1 MTPIPCMT
9 VSNNTKKN
17 RRTLFTGVVVS
28 AGLITGL
35 SGCYHFSG
43 NTTSGDVTS
52 QSDIQ
57 KIAVIDSGSWYFDSL
72 NHSSAVYKF
81 YAKRQFIPA
90 WWNHKR
96 PSPQADTLFQI
107 IQHSRYYG
115 LMRDHYHAAELGR
128 LFYDS
133 AFENDDVIR
142 RSDMLLTDAFVSI
155 MRDLRFGR
163 RSHLDTALRHSQHS
177 MDSMAVAVLNASI
190 SRNEIRSF
198 LEEQEPARDQYKY
211 LRKAVKAL
219 IDTSSVELR
228 TRLISSV
235 VEDSTKESQQ
245 LSTIEVN
252 LDRWRKETEL
262 SGRFIFVNIPDYSLE
277 LVEGDTVAFKS
288 KVIVGSGK
296 NQTPELDGLIR
307 SFIIYPYWNVPR
319 NIAVNE
325 ILPQAKR
332 DSLYLRNHNY
342 EILAPDGTVLN
353 PDSIPWPSLHRN
365 NFPYTFRQTQGLH
378 NALGLV
384 KFWFANPYAVYL
396 HDTNAR
402 LLFSRKKRAI
412 SHGCVRVEHAMELG
426 RFLLRDNEIVSPED
440 LDQYLE
446 FEQQMAVKIKDIPIH
461 IRYFTC
467 MYRDGRLE
475 FYDDVYGKD
484 AADKKALFMAPVSP
498 EKSVLVLSSAE

>member
-1 MTPIPCMT
+1 MTPTPCMT
-9 VSNNTKKN
+9 VSNNSKKN
-17 RRTLFTGVVVS
+17 RRSLFTGAVVS
-28 AGLITGL
+28 VSLITTL

-43 NTTSGDVTS
+43 SATSGDVTS

-57 KIAVIDSGSWYFDSL
+57 KIAVIDSGTHYFDSL
-72 NHSSAVYKF
+72 NHSSAVYNF

-96 PSPQADTLFQI
+96 PSPQADTLFHI

-115 LMRDHYHAAELGR
+115 LTRDHYHAGELTR

-142 RSDMLLTDAFVSI
+142 RSDMLLTDAFVSM
-155 MRDLRFGR
+155 MRDLKYGR
-163 RSHLDTALRHSQHS
+163 RSHLDTALRPSQRS
-177 MDSMAVAVLNASI
+177 MDSAAVAILNASI
-190 SRNEIRSF
+190 SRNAIRSF
-198 LEEQEPARDQYKY
+198 LEEQEPARDQYKL
-211 LRKAVKAL
+211 LRHAVKKL
-219 IDTSSVELR
+219 IDTSSVDLR
-228 TRLISSV
+228 TRLISSAH
-235 VEDSTKESQQ
+235 EDSTKESQQ

-262 SGRFIFVNIPDYSLE
+262 NGRYILVNIPDYSLE
-277 LVEGDTVAFKS
+277 LVEGDTIAFKS
-288 KVIVGSGK
+288 KVIVGSSK
-296 NQTPELDGLIR
+296 NETPILDGVIR

-319 NIAVNE
+319 SIAVNE

-342 EILAPDGTVLN
+342 EILSPDGTVLN
-353 PDSIPWPSLHRN
+353 PDSIPWASLHRN

-402 LLFSRKKRAI
+402 LLFNRKKRAI

-426 RFLLRDNEIVSPED
+426 RFLLRDNEIVTPED

-446 FEQQMAVKIKDIPIH
+446 FEKQMAVKIKDIPIH

-467 MYRDGRLE
+467 MFRDGKVE
-475 FYDDVYGKD
+475 FYDDVYGID
-484 AADKKALFMAPVSP
+484 AEEKRTLAAPTNQ
-498 EKSVLVLSSAE
+498 ENTMLVLSSAE